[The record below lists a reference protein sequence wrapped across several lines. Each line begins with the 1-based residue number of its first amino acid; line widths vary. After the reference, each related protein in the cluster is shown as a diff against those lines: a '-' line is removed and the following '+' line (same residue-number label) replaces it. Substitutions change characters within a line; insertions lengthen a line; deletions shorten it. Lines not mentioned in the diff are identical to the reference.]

1 MRRGKVSELFESI
14 QGEGIY
20 QGIRQ
25 VFVRFYGCNL
35 NHCRFC
41 DTRLEG
47 YKEFRAEDLVKQIDF
62 HQKDFH
68 SVSLTGGE
76 PLLQKDF
83 LKEILVLLK
92 QLGLRT
98 YLETNGILA
107 SELSELIDEVDIVAM
122 DIKLPSSTGLGSFWP
137 EHKRFLEIA
146 CGRDGFIKT
155 VICNSTQEE
164 DIHRALKIISDF
176 NLPLVLQPNFFEL
189 GEALRDKLKGFQ
201 KICLGSLSDVRIIP
215 QMHKIIG
222 VR

>member
-35 NHCRFC
+35 TRCRFC
-41 DTRLEG
+41 DTTLEG

-62 HQKDFH
+62 YQKDFH

-107 SELSELIDEVDIVAM
+107 SELSELINEVDIIAM
-122 DIKLPSSTGLGSFWP
+122 DVKLPSSTGLEGFWP

-146 CGRDGFIKT
+146 CGRDSFIKT

-164 DIHRALKIISDF
+164 DIHKVLKIISDF
-176 NLPLVLQPNFFEL
+176 NLPLVLQPNSFEL
-189 GEALRDKLKGFQ
+189 GEALKDKLKGFQ

-215 QMHKIIG
+215 QMHKVIG